1 MNKKEEE
8 CLTAASFFP
17 PTSELAPN
25 SAATCDK
32 IVASAVDPSVEDPG
46 TVVVESD
53 EEEVRTQHS
62 SPPSPLAVVD
72 KVNCGVFVPAVAP
85 AGAEVAEPFRL
96 VLD

>member
-1 MNKKEEE
+1 MNKEEE

-46 TVVVESD
+46 TVVVVESD
-53 EEEVRTQHS
+53 EEEVTRQHS
-62 SPPSPLAVVD
+62 SPPSPLAGVD
-72 KVNCGVFVPAVAP
+72 KVNGGVFVPAAAP
-85 AGAEVAEPFRL
+85 AGADVAEPFRL